1 MLDIKELRKLDEKK
15 LMEEKASLKS
25 ELVRM
30 GFKVNSKE
38 NKDTHN
44 LKVYRKQIA
53 RIETIINEK
62 NNEN

>member
-1 MLDIKELRKLDEKK
+1 MLTIQELRKLDKEKLSAEGKK
-15 LMEEKASLKS
+15 LKA

-30 GFKVNSKE
+30 SFKVNSKE

-53 RIETIINEK
+53 RIETILNEIK
-62 NNEN
+62 